1 MLENINLSMEGM
13 SSLIYLQEV
22 IANNLANVN
31 TVGFKRERFFPE
43 VLSDASIQAE
53 TNCEE
58 ITIFDQGP
66 LRETKNS
73 LDMAIEGEGF
83 FTIQTPE
90 GIRYTRNGS
99 FKLNFMGQLGMDENA
114 LVMGESG
121 PIEVTGEITVNGR
134 GEIYQKGEMIDRL
147 RIVTF
152 ERPYPIKKA
161 GYNLFVP
168 EEDQVDEI
176 EVEDARIMQGF
187 VEESNVEPIKEMV
200 NMLSLFR
207 FFEAGQK
214 TLTTY
219 DEMLDKSANVIGR
232 V

>member
-53 TNCEE
+53 TNCKE

-73 LDMAIEGEGF
+73 LDIAIEGEGF

-99 FKLNFMGQLGMDENA
+99 FKLNFMGQLVMDENA

-121 PIEVTGEITVNGR
+121 PIDVTGEITVNGR

-176 EVEDARIMQGF
+176 TVENARIMQGF

-200 NMLSLFR
+200 NILSLFR

-214 TLTTY
+214 MLTTY
-219 DEMLDKSANVIGR
+219 DEMLDKSANDIGR